1 MFIKYDE
8 IRRLA
13 DSIREICG
21 DDEDTFLDTLDGET
35 DAVDVLGK
43 LIQERL
49 EVLGYEATNK
59 ELAEQYKRRAD
70 KMASKADAIN
80 EQMRHLLNAMGVKK
94 VNHALA
100 TVSITKPRWSVEVVD
115 EAQVPTQLKITTTK
129 PDLRAIKKILD
140 DGEPVP
146 GCRPKVGYEGITVRT
161 K

>member
-1 MFIKYDE
+1 MLINYDE

-49 EVLGYEATNK
+49 EVLGFEATNK

-80 EQMRHLLNAMGVKK
+80 QQMKHLLNAMGVKK

-146 GCRPKVGYEGITVRT
+146 GCRPKVGNEGVTVRT

>member
-1 MFIKYDE
+1 MLIKYDE

-21 DDEDTFLDTLDGET
+21 DDEDTLLDTLDGET

-80 EQMRHLLNAMGVKK
+80 QQMRHLLNAMGVKK

>member
-1 MFIKYDE
+1 M
-8 IRRLA
+8 A

-21 DDEDTFLDTLDGET
+21 DDEDTLLDTLDGET

-43 LIQERL
+43 LIEERL
-49 EVLGYEATNK
+49 EVLGYEAANK
-59 ELAEQYKRRAD
+59 ELAEQYKKRAD

-80 EQMRHLLNAMGVKK
+80 QQMKHLLNAIGVKK

-115 EAQVPTQLKITTTK
+115 EAQVPTQLKVTTSK

-146 GCRPKVGYEGITVRT
+146 GCRPKVGYEGVTVRT

>member
-35 DAVDVLGK
+35 DAVDVLAK

-59 ELAEQYKRRAD
+59 ELSEQYKRRAD

-80 EQMRHLLNAMGVKK
+80 QQMRHLLNAMGVKK

-146 GCRPKVGYEGITVRT
+146 GCRPKTGNEGITVRI

>member
-35 DAVDVLGK
+35 DAVDVLGN

>member
-21 DDEDTFLDTLDGET
+21 DDEDTLLDTLDGET

-80 EQMRHLLNAMGVKK
+80 QQMKHLLNAMGVKK

-115 EAQVPTQLKITTTK
+115 EAQVPTQLKITTSK

-146 GCRPKVGYEGITVRT
+146 GCRPKVGYEGITVRI

>member
-21 DDEDTFLDTLDGET
+21 DDEDTLLDTLDGET

-80 EQMRHLLNAMGVKK
+80 QQMRHLLNAMGVKK

-115 EAQVPTQLKITTTK
+115 EAQVPTQLKITTSK

-146 GCRPKVGYEGITVRT
+146 GCRPKVGYEGVTVRT

>member
-1 MFIKYDE
+1 MFIKYEE
-8 IRRLA
+8 IRRIA

-21 DDEDTFLDTLDGET
+21 NDEDTFLDTLDGET
-35 DAVDVLGK
+35 DVVDVLSK

-59 ELAEQYKRRAD
+59 QLADQYKKRAD
-70 KMASKADAIN
+70 RMATKADAIN
-80 EQMRHLLNAMGVKK
+80 QQMKHLLNAMGVKK

-115 EAQVPTQLKITTTK
+115 EAQVPTQLKVTTSK

>member
-1 MFIKYDE
+1 MFIKYEE
-8 IRRLA
+8 IRRIA

-21 DDEDTFLDTLDGET
+21 DDEDTLLDTLDGET

-43 LIQERL
+43 LIEERL
-49 EVLGYEATNK
+49 EVLGYEAANK
-59 ELAEQYKRRAD
+59 ELAEQYKKRAD

-80 EQMRHLLNAMGVKK
+80 QQMKHLLNAIGVKK

-115 EAQVPTQLKITTTK
+115 EAQVPTQLKVTTSK

-146 GCRPKVGYEGITVRT
+146 GCRPKVGYEGVTVRT

>member
-21 DDEDTFLDTLDGET
+21 DDEDTLLDTLDGET
-35 DAVDVLGK
+35 DAVDVLAK

-49 EVLGYEATNK
+49 EVLGFEATNK

-80 EQMRHLLNAMGVKK
+80 QQMRHLLNAMGVKK